1 VNKRIAFFDFDGTI
15 TTRDTLLEFIKY
27 SHGKRGFY
35 WGFFINSPYLFAYKL
50 KIISNQRAKEKIL
63 SHFFKGMKI
72 EKFQDICDA
81 FAKEIIPG
89 LVRPRAL
96 EEINKLKSDGTTIIV
111 VSASPHYWISGWINQ
126 LQLQL
131 IATQLEVEDGKL
143 SGNISGK
150 NCYGEEK
157 VRRIKA
163 LYNLESFDEIIAYG
177 DSSGDKPMLQ
187 LGTSYYK
194 PFRH

>member
-27 SHGKRGFY
+27 CYGKRAFY
-35 WGFFINSPYLFAYKL
+35 WGFFINSPYLFAYKM
-50 KIISNQRAKEKIL
+50 KIISNQRAKERIL

-72 EKFQDICDA
+72 EKFQGICDA

-89 LVRPRAL
+89 LVRPLAL
-96 EEINKLKSDGTTIIV
+96 EELKKLRSEGTNIII
-111 VSASPHYWISGWINQ
+111 VSASPQNWITGWINQ

-131 IATQLEVEDGKL
+131 IATQLEVKDGKL
-143 SGNISGK
+143 CGTISGK

-187 LGTSYYK
+187 LGTGYYK
-194 PFRH
+194 PFRN